1 MEDYLLRN
9 KGVFSVPMFEAA
21 IWDNTFEKDPGDCTE
36 AKVLTF
42 EKNIKLIFSKDN
54 SMLCAFLRKIL
65 RIFLNRDV
73 TISLNE
79 PEFVIVSMKSL
90 PEKPSEP

>member
-21 IWDNTFEKDPGDCTE
+21 IWDNTFEKDPGDCPE

-42 EKNIKLIFSKDN
+42 EKNTKLIFSRDN
-54 SMLCAFLRKIL
+54 STLCAFLRKIL
-65 RIFLNRDV
+65 RIFLKRDV
-73 TISLNE
+73 ASSLNE
-79 PEFVIVSMKSL
+79 AEFVIVSMKPL
-90 PEKPSEP
+90 PAKPSEP